1 MPRGVNRFEYKLDK
15 TFFSN
20 MENEEIRDA
29 ELNVSLE
36 VNNRGDFYE
45 LAFEISG
52 ELVLPCDRCLDDMRQ
67 GIDVS
72 YGINVKYGE
81 DYCDEA
87 DDLLII
93 PQSDNYLNVAYMI
106 YDTVALAIPAKHVHQ
121 PGQCN
126 RAMSAMLREHQ
137 PDVEPEE
144 MSGEE
149 IDEFGQPIEAN
160 PCWDKLKDII
170 DNN

>member
-1 MPRGVNRFEYKLDK
+1 MPEGVNRFDYKLDK
-15 TFFSN
+15 TFFTN
-20 MENEEIRDA
+20 MENEEIREAD
-29 ELNVSLE
+29 LGVSLT

-45 LAFEISG
+45 LAFDIDG
-52 ELVLPCDRCLDDMRQ
+52 EVVLPCDRCLDDLRLQ
-67 GIDVS
+67 IKAGYDIC
-72 YGINVKYGE
+72 VKYGE

-87 DDLLII
+87 DDLLVI

-106 YDTVALAIPAKHVHQ
+106 YDTVVLAIPVKHVH
-121 PGQCN
+121 PAGQCN

-137 PDVEPEE
+137 AAGEPEAE
-144 MSGEE
+144 DEE
-149 IDEFGQPIEAN
+149 QPAESD